1 MRLGSAALLATAAL
15 IASPALPA
23 TQATPVRPRA
33 SAAPTS
39 RGAASAVSP
48 VVLTAPE
55 RAAAR
60 TITADLLRGHIRF
73 LSSDLLGGRG
83 PATPGDRLAQA
94 YIATQ
99 MEAAGLE
106 PGAPGGGWLQPF
118 DIVGVTSHD
127 PEVATVSKGQETVDL
142 KYKDDYI
149 AFSGVAEAEARLADA
164 EIVFVGYGIVAPEYQ
179 WDDYK
184 GADLKGKVLLM
195 MNNDPSSDPK
205 LFEGKTRLY
214 YGRWDY
220 KYDIAARQGA
230 AGAIIIHTEPSAGY
244 KWQVVT
250 SSWSGE
256 NFSLPAE
263 GARALTVQAWTTEE
277 ASRRIAR
284 LGGQDLDLL
293 RAAAEKR
300 DFRPVPLGVRL
311 SLALRNDVQKKQTAN
326 VIGRLPGRD
335 PALAGEAVLYT
346 AHHDHLGTREATKPG
361 EDVIYNGARDNA
373 SGVAAVLAIA
383 RAMKSMP
390 AAPRRTVLFAAVA
403 GEEQGLLGSGYLA
416 AHPPVPIGRIAAN
429 INIDELGIWGRTR
442 DMTMIGKGK
451 STLDTVVEAIA
462 AAQGGRRIVADANS
476 DKGYFYRSD
485 QFNLARKGVPAAYLE
500 SGVDV
505 IGKPAGWGAE
515 QHKRYEETDYHQP
528 SDELRADWD
537 FSGAVEDTQLLFY
550 LGVKVAE
557 GRYMPSWNPGDEFEA
572 ARKTALAEAR

>member
-1 MRLGSAALLATAAL
+1 MKLAFTALLALAA
-15 IASPALPA
+15 
-23 TQATPVRPRA
+23 TTPR
-33 SAAPTS
+33 
-39 RGAASAVSP
+39 VSP
-48 VVLTAPE
+48 VMLTAPE

-60 TITADLLRGHIRF
+60 TINADYLRGHIRF

-83 PATPGDRLAQA
+83 PASTGDRLAQD
-94 YIATQ
+94 YIAAQ
-99 MEAAGLE
+99 MEAIGLQ
-106 PGAPGGGWLQPF
+106 PGAPGGSFLQPL
-118 DIVGVTSHD
+118 DIVGVTSRN
-127 PEVATVSKGQETVDL
+127 PEVATVSRGGEKVDL

-149 AFSGVAEAEARLADA
+149 AFSGVTRPEARVENA
-164 EIVFVGYGIVAPEYQ
+164 ELVFVGYGIVAPEYQ

-184 GADLKGKVLLM
+184 GVDVKGKVLLM
-195 MNNDPSSDPK
+195 MNNDPADDPK
-205 LFEGKTRLY
+205 IFSGRTRQY
-214 YGRWDY
+214 YGRWTY
-220 KYDIAARQGA
+220 KYEIAAQKGA

-256 NFSLPAE
+256 NFALPSE
-263 GARALTVQAWTTEE
+263 GQPEVQIQAWTTEE

-284 LGGQDLDLL
+284 LGGQDLDAL

-300 DFRPVPLGVRL
+300 DFKPVPLGVTL
-311 SLALRNDVQKKQTAN
+311 SLALTNDVQKKQTAN

-335 PALAGEAVLYT
+335 PVLGKEIVLYT
-346 AHHDHLGTREATKPG
+346 AHHDHLGQREATKPG

-383 RAMKSMP
+383 RAMKALP
-390 AAPRRTVLFAAVA
+390 AAPRRTIVFAAVA
-403 GEEQGLLGSGYLA
+403 AEEQGLLGSAYLA
-416 AHPPVPIGRIAAN
+416 AHPPAPIGRIAAN

-442 DMTMIGKGK
+442 DMIMIGKGK

-462 AAQGGRRIVADANS
+462 AAQGGRRIVPDQNP

-485 QFNLARKGVPAAYLE
+485 QFNLAKRGVPAAYLE

-505 IGKPAGWGAE
+505 AGKPAGWGEA
-515 QHKRYEETDYHQP
+515 QHKKYEETDYHQP

-537 FSGAVEDTQLLFY
+537 FTGAVEDTQLLFY

-557 GRYMPSWNPGDEFEA
+557 GRNMPSWKPGDEFEA
-572 ARKTALAEAR
+572 ARKQALAEAR